1 MPKIVNHEERKEN
14 IAKATWRVIEKQ
26 GIEGATVRAIA
37 KEANVS
43 LGVVRY
49 YFCTQD
55 ELLDYAMIL
64 VDQKVKQRIEEKMP
78 LSLPL
83 KKLAIEILLE
93 LIPTDSEKLLEMR
106 VWHEFISR
114 KIQKKL
120 ALDDG
125 IQEVVY
131 KILNHLYQE
140 GLLKD
145 SIHLEMEGIKL
156 YALIDGLALHVMMKK
171 LPLDLEK
178 IRTILEHHFHTIW
191 KEK

>member
-171 LPLDLEK
+171 LPLDLETL
-178 IRTILEHHFHTIW
+178 RTILEHHFHTIW

>member
-114 KIQKKL
+114 KLQKKL

-171 LPLDLEK
+171 LPLDLET

>member
-114 KIQKKL
+114 KLQKKL

-171 LPLDLEK
+171 LPLDLETL
-178 IRTILEHHFHTIW
+178 RTILEHHFHTIW

>member
-114 KIQKKL
+114 KLQKKL

>member
-14 IAKATWRVIEKQ
+14 IAKATWRVIGKE

-55 ELLDYAMIL
+55 ELLDYAMRL

-114 KIQKKL
+114 KLQKKL

-145 SIHLEMEGIKL
+145 SIHLEMEGMKL

-171 LPLDLEK
+171 IPLDLETL
-178 IRTILEHHFHTIW
+178 RTILEHHFHTIW

>member
-171 LPLDLEK
+171 LPLDLET